1 MKQYKS
7 TGLIVILLIA
17 LLPVGVSQTADDDSI
32 TGYTISGTVF
42 DIDGSIAGSTSMKL
56 SGYESIWTDGSGSYE
71 FTNIPEGEYSLR
83 AYFMDCLLK
92 YPMS

>member
-71 FTNIPEGEYSLR
+71 FTLSLIHI
-83 AYFMDCLLK
+83 
-92 YPMS
+92 